1 MGSKITKLFAVL
13 FSIMLVFSATFV
25 AEAKTSSQ
33 LQNEKEKIQNE
44 INASQ
49 QKINKLK
56 AEKSQQEEY
65 VAALQG
71 KISLLQDK
79 LDNLESQ
86 RDSLQAE
93 IDAIQEKIEKTA
105 ADIEETQ
112 NKIDEKKA
120 EIKEIYDL
128 YCQRL
133 RAMYISGNV
142 TTLEVI
148 LDSGWDMSS
157 ILTRAEMVKS
167 VSAQDNATL
176 EELMNKMQEI
186 EKERQ
191 ALAQKKIELDEDKK
205 TLDVQKAELQSSID
219 EISSS
224 KSELDAEIAECNAAI
239 RKLDSQT
246 SEIRETID
254 TDQKRIR
261 EIENEIKGAANASAP
276 SGSYNPGSGRLSYP
290 TSYRKIS
297 AGYPN
302 YKSGAYHG
310 GIDFEC
316 PTGSPV
322 YAADSGYVSIAKT
335 LNYSYGYYIL
345 INHGNGLSTLYAH
358 NSQLLV
364 SQGQAVEK
372 GQLIAYSGTTGNSS
386 GPHCHFEV
394 RLNGNRVNPLNYL
407 G

>member
-1 MGSKITKLFAVL
+1 MGSIITKLFAVL
-13 FSIMLVFSATFV
+13 FSIMLVFSVTF
-25 AEAKTSSQ
+25 EDKEKTSSQ

-205 TLDVQKAELQSSID
+205 TLDVQKAEESIPVD
-219 EISSS
+219 FI
-224 KSELDAEIAECNAAI
+224 
-239 RKLDSQT
+239 
-246 SEIRETID
+246 
-254 TDQKRIR
+254 QK
-261 EIENEIKGAANASAP
+261 
-276 SGSYNPGSGRLSYP
+276 
-290 TSYRKIS
+290 
-297 AGYPN
+297 
-302 YKSGAYHG
+302 
-310 GIDFEC
+310 
-316 PTGSPV
+316 V
-322 YAADSGYVSIAKT
+322 M
-335 LNYSYGYYIL
+335 
-345 INHGNGLSTLYAH
+345 
-358 NSQLLV
+358 
-364 SQGQAVEK
+364 
-372 GQLIAYSGTTGNSS
+372 
-386 GPHCHFEV
+386 
-394 RLNGNRVNPLNYL
+394 RVVL
-407 G
+407 

>member
-1 MGSKITKLFAVL
+1 MVSKITKLFAVL
-13 FSIMLVFSATFV
+13 FSVMLIFSATFA
-25 AEAKTSSQ
+25 AEAKTASQ
-33 LQNEKEKIQNE
+33 LQSEKEKIQSE

-56 AEKSQQEEY
+56 AEKSQQQEY

-86 RDSLQAE
+86 RDTLQSE
-93 IDAIQEKIEKTA
+93 IDAIQAKIDKTGA
-105 ADIEETQ
+105 EIEEAQ
-112 NKIDEKKA
+112 NQIEAKKA

-186 EKERQ
+186 ENERQ
-191 ALAQKKIELDEDKK
+191 ALAEKKLELDADKK
-205 TLDVQKAELQSSID
+205 TLDAQKAELQSSID

-239 RKLDSQT
+239 KRLDSQT

-254 TDQKRIR
+254 TDQKRIQ
-261 EIENEIKGAANASAP
+261 EIENEIKGAANSSAP
-276 SGSYNPGSGRLSYP
+276 SGSYTPGTGRLAYP
-290 TSYRKIS
+290 TSYRTIS

-302 YKSGAYHG
+302 YSSGAYHG
-310 GIDFEC
+310 GIDFPC
-316 PTGSPV
+316 PTGTPV
-322 YAADSGYVSIAKT
+322 YAADSGYVLSLKHKT
-335 LNYSYGYYIL
+335 EP
-345 INHGNGLSTLYAH
+345 TR
-358 NSQLLV
+358 
-364 SQGQAVEK
+364 K
-372 GQLIAYSGTTGNSS
+372 G
-386 GPHCHFEV
+386 
-394 RLNGNRVNPLNYL
+394 
-407 G
+407 